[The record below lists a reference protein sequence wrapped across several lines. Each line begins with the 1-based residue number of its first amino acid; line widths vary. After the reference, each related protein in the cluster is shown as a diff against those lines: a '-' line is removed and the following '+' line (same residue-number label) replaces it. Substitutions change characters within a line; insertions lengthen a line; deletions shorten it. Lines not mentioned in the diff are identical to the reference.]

1 MTDNTVP
8 ESVPKK
14 LNRNE
19 EWEANLKRVQA
30 FSTEHGRWPSTTAE
44 VAEEKSLAQW
54 WSRQKYYFGRFQ
66 NKEEAPGIT
75 DERAKAIQSTIEAGE
90 VYERDGIWDKRFLLV
105 ANQLKTHGRLW
116 SYKSENKEDL
126 QVLRWWNQQ
135 KTFYRKYRKGESA
148 GGMTAER
155 AEKVEMLMKLLGDTI
170 IPKPVAAPDPQQP
183 VNQ

>member
-1 MTDNTVP
+1 MTDSLVP
-8 ESVPKK
+8 QPEPKK

-19 EWEANLKRVQA
+19 EWEANLKRVEA
-30 FSTEHGRWPSTTAE
+30 FSTQNGRWPSTTAE
-44 VAEEKSLAQW
+44 APEEKSLAQW
-54 WSRQKYYFGRFQ
+54 WSRQKYYCGRFL

-75 DERAKAIQSTIEAGE
+75 EDRAKAIQAAIEAGE
-90 VYERDGIWDKRFLLV
+90 VYERDGIWDRRFLLV

-135 KTFYRKYRKGESA
+135 KTFYRKYRKGENG
-148 GGMTAER
+148 GGMTEDR

-170 IPKPVAAPDPQQP
+170 IPKVVAPDPQPP
-183 VNQ
+183 VAQ